1 LVFEKRG
8 EMRRGTNCWRLKME
22 GLFWSL
28 AILVGP
34 LILALG
40 IGYVLLT
47 RRRLTRNE
55 RQARREGTREDYR
68 EKEDA

>member
-1 LVFEKRG
+1 
-8 EMRRGTNCWRLKME
+8 ME

-40 IGYVLLT
+40 ICYVLLT

-55 RQARREGTREDYR
+55 RHARREGTREVYR
-68 EKEDA
+68 EKKEDA

>member
-1 LVFEKRG
+1 
-8 EMRRGTNCWRLKME
+8 ME

-47 RRRLTRNE
+47 RRRLTQKE
-55 RQARREGTREDYR
+55 RQARREGTKEVYR